1 MEQPSPVKKEM
12 TNINIKPNLNSELL
26 FFKNEILG
34 ELRMLE
40 NKLLKKLEQ
49 KTDTSHKKMVQL
61 ETNYDTLN
69 KKIFSMSNF
78 YSENTTMKDKLEN
91 LFKAKTSIEETI
103 YIHEYKLSS
112 IAKDLVTAINKYD
125 KIIEKSILYPGLI
138 GYSSSKFNTFHNFI
152 DYVMLNI
159 NQLNHFK
166 DKTMGLDLKQYK
178 NKLETTIDGFK
189 KQTEEIITNN
199 KVYTSKLIKN
209 LENKFRNDFELYDQK
224 LFNLKIKNTEQVMGL
239 EKLTTKLINDLESIT
254 DMKNKIEKSYE
265 ASIQILRWHY
275 IYTENRMN
283 QCVKDYDD
291 IKKRMNLIIEALK
304 GFKGGNNPNLPEILR
319 ELSNLEENTKEHSKK
334 IKAESLLKKYIVG
347 EMNMEQ
353 ISQLSKKSSSK
364 LASNEGK
371 NIIKNIFEDNNNS
384 SSNYSKNSRFGK
396 MNTRSVIKYNSNKI
410 IFNKDRNSESKTNNT
425 NIFASQRISFPKR
438 SQEFIGKLSNSI
450 NIKTLKPN
458 NSDVNDKRLSL
469 TKMSSTFFNERKLSR
484 LNEQKIELSPRSQL
498 LEIKSNKNIFDEKN
512 SLDNDIQQKSSLLNK
527 PQKNNIYN
535 NKIIHAIRESESEYK
550 NDFNKQENDIK
561 ENDIKEEPKE
571 ITIKKDDNNTYLIQT
586 KEKEKENNIKD
597 KKENTKV
604 KKEGNININN
614 NINEKEEKNK
624 DINELSISPRV
635 NDTQK
640 EISDLEGQT
649 ILSTITE
656 NNVITPR
663 GEEDK
668 EKSEDEINRQLEQNK
683 NINNKKIKNVK
694 NNFEIK
700 ELKEEKKLLKKK
712 EKNIIKD
719 RNDEDKENNIK
730 FNFTNNENN
739 IINEDYSNIRNVHLP
754 SDKTFQE
761 TNNDNNFHL
770 EIENKSP
777 EKNIQE
783 YSPDTFNINSES
795 KMVLH
800 KLLKGDRNA
809 LNSFKLK
816 KNVDDIKMPKI
827 PNSEYERRKKNT
839 RSSGRNITSTKSR
852 TSKDIKS
859 ATNINFYNSNK
870 NNVQLNNDN
879 KFDIIE
885 NLFENNLEEFFNDF
899 VGNTDINNINP
910 LLPNTQQINID
921 KPSKL
926 NIVHIPGIVNSQR
939 NIKKEYSNDALKRIA
954 ALRKIKY
961 ENDLNDNNRNRIN
974 KSNENLRERN
984 QFGKFKMNN
993 KLMRT
998 YEGFNF

>member
-1 MEQPSPVKKEM
+1 MEQPPPVKKEV
-12 TNINIKPNLNSELL
+12 NNFNIKPNLNSELL

-40 NKLLKKLEQ
+40 NKLLKKLEL

-61 ETNYDTLN
+61 ETNFDTLN

-103 YIHEYKLSS
+103 YTHEYKLSS

-138 GYSSSKFNTFHNFI
+138 GNSNSKFNTFHNFI
-152 DYVMLNI
+152 DYVMMNI
-159 NQLNHFK
+159 SQLNHFK

-178 NKLETTIDGFK
+178 NKLESTIDGFK

-199 KVYTSKLIKN
+199 KVYTSKLIKT

-239 EKLTTKLINDLESIT
+239 EKLTSKLINDLESIT

-265 ASIQILRWHY
+265 TSIQILRWHY

-291 IKKRMNLIIEALK
+291 IKKRMDLIIEALK
-304 GFKGGNNPNLPEILR
+304 GFKGGNNPNLPEILK
-319 ELSNLEENTKEHSKK
+319 ELSNLEDNVKERSKK

-371 NIIKNIFEDNNNS
+371 NIIKNVFEDNNNS
-384 SSNYSKNSRFGK
+384 NSNYSKNSRFGK
-396 MNTRSVIKYNSNKI
+396 INTRSVIRYNSNKI
-410 IFNKDRNSESKTNNT
+410 IFNKDINSESKTNNT
-425 NIFASQRISFPKR
+425 NIFTSQRISFPKR

-484 LNEQKIELSPRSQL
+484 LNDQKIELSPSSQL
-498 LEIKSNKNIFDEKN
+498 LEIKSNKNIFDEKMP
-512 SLDNDIQQKSSLLNK
+512 LDNDIQQKSSLLNK

-535 NKIIHAIRESESEYK
+535 NKIVHPIRESESEYR
-550 NDFNKQENDIK
+550 NEFNKQERDN
-561 ENDIKEEPKE
+561 EESDIKEENKE
-571 ITIKKDDNNTYLIQT
+571 KTIKKEKKDEKNTNLIQP
-586 KEKEKENNIKD
+586 KEKENNTKD
-597 KKENTKV
+597 KKENKNV
-604 KKEGNININN
+604 KKVENINLNN

-624 DINELSISPRV
+624 DINELSITPRV

-640 EISDLEGQT
+640 EISDFDHQT
-649 ILSTITE
+649 ILSTISE

-668 EKSEDEINRQLEQNK
+668 EKSEKEINRQLEENK
-683 NINNKKIKNVK
+683 NIKNKRLKNFK
-694 NNFEIK
+694 NNSEIK
-700 ELKEEKKLLKKK
+700 ELKEEKDLLEKRKKNK
-712 EKNIIKD
+712 ING
-719 RNDEDKENNIK
+719 RNYEDKENNIK
-730 FNFTNNENN
+730 FNYTNNEYN
-739 IINEDYSNIRNVHLP
+739 IKNEDFSNIRNVHLP

-761 TNNDNNFHL
+761 TNKDNNYHL
-770 EIENKSP
+770 EMENKSP
-777 EKNIQE
+777 ERNSQE
-783 YSPDTFNINSES
+783 NSPDTFNINSES
-795 KMVLH
+795 KLVLH

-809 LNSFKLK
+809 LNSFKIK

-827 PNSEYERRKKNT
+827 PSSEYERRKKND
-839 RSSGRNITSTKSR
+839 RSSGGNITSTKSR
-852 TSKDIKS
+852 TTKDIKS
-859 ATNINFYNSNK
+859 ATSINFYNSN
-870 NNVQLNNDN
+870 NIPLNNDN

-899 VGNTDINNINP
+899 IGNTDVNNINP
-910 LLPNTQQINID
+910 LLPITQQINLD
-921 KPSKL
+921 KQSKL

-939 NIKKEYSNDALKRIA
+939 NIKNEYSNDALKRIS

-974 KSNENLRERN
+974 RSNENLRQRN
-984 QFGKFKMNN
+984 QFGKLKMNN

>member
-138 GYSSSKFNTFHNFI
+138 GYSNSKFNTFHNFI

-178 NKLETTIDGFK
+178 NKLEATIDGFK

-265 ASIQILRWHY
+265 TSIQILRWHY

-291 IKKRMNLIIEALK
+291 IKKRMDLIIEALK

-550 NDFNKQENDIK
+550 NDFNKQEKDIK
-561 ENDIKEEPKE
+561 DNDIKEETKE
-571 ITIKKDDNNTYLIQT
+571 ITIKKNENSTNLIQT
-586 KEKEKENNIKD
+586 KEKEKENK
-597 KKENTKV
+597 KV

-614 NINEKEEKNK
+614 NITEKEEKNK

-827 PNSEYERRKKNT
+827 PNSEYERRKKNAK
-839 RSSGRNITSTKSR
+839 SSGRNITSTKSR
-852 TSKDIKS
+852 TTKDIKS
-859 ATNINFYNSNK
+859 ATNINFYNSNN

-984 QFGKFKMNN
+984 QFGKLKMNN

>member
-291 IKKRMNLIIEALK
+291 IKKRMDLIIEALK

>member
-78 YSENTTMKDKLEN
+78 YSENATMKDKLEN

-103 YIHEYKLSS
+103 YTHEYKLSS

-138 GYSSSKFNTFHNFI
+138 GYSNSKFNTFHNFI

-265 ASIQILRWHY
+265 TSIQILRWHY

-291 IKKRMNLIIEALK
+291 IKKRMDLIIEALK

-410 IFNKDRNSESKTNNT
+410 ILNKDRNSESKTNNI

-683 NINNKKIKNVK
+683 NINNKIIKNVK

-700 ELKEEKKLLKKK
+700 ELKEEIKTLKKR
-712 EKNIIKD
+712 EKNIIKE

-852 TSKDIKS
+852 TTKDIKS
-859 ATNINFYNSNK
+859 ATNINFYNSNN

>member
-1 MEQPSPVKKEM
+1 MEQPFPVKKEM

-78 YSENTTMKDKLEN
+78 YSENATMKDKLEN

-103 YIHEYKLSS
+103 YTHEYKLSS

-138 GYSSSKFNTFHNFI
+138 GYSNSKFNTFHNFI
-152 DYVMLNI
+152 DYVMMNI

-291 IKKRMNLIIEALK
+291 IKKRMDLIIEALK

-425 NIFASQRISFPKR
+425 NIFTSQRISFPKR

-586 KEKEKENNIKD
+586 KEKENNIKD

-683 NINNKKIKNVK
+683 NINNKIIKNVK

-700 ELKEEKKLLKKK
+700 ELKEEIKTLKKR
-712 EKNIIKD
+712 EKNIIKE

-852 TSKDIKS
+852 TTKDIKS
-859 ATNINFYNSNK
+859 ATNINFYNSNN